1 MGPADITVQVLKPLI
16 DKEIPGIMEFIRIK
30 YGSEN
35 PNALISGSLAGLAG
49 NTMIFALPE
58 ASGRSRNTSPR

>member
-1 MGPADITVQVLKPLI
+1 
-16 DKEIPGIMEFIRIK
+16 MEFIRIK

-49 NTMIFALPE
+49 NTMIFALPGSVRAVE
-58 ASGRSRNTSPR
+58 EYFTEIARCLKHLVYMRMGLDIH

>member
-1 MGPADITVQVLKPLI
+1 
-16 DKEIPGIMEFIRIK
+16 MEFIRIK

-58 ASGRSRNTSPR
+58 ASGP